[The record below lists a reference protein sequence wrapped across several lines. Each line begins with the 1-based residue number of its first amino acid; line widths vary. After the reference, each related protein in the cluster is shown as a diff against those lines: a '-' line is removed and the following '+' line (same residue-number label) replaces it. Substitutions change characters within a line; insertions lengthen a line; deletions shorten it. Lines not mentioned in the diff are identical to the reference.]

1 MNTQRQTVDEIA
13 ELGAWSAALQRV
25 AANPLSHCAV
35 FPRIAERFE
44 AWWRHDMIDRPV
56 FIAEANRN
64 PARPITRR
72 LDLLHDH
79 DAWLEAKKA
88 DLAQTYCVGD
98 AVPAIRIDLGP
109 VALGPLIGAAHT
121 FGADTSWTH
130 AVIDDTW
137 SNEPDWSI
145 DEDGPVWRSLV
156 ALTRRVAEDAAGH
169 YLLCTP
175 DLGGS
180 ADLLLNLRGPDGLCM
195 DVYESPDFV
204 RQRLLAIYPA
214 WHQAFTMLYRE
225 TLSRGAGLVH
235 WHRLWSN
242 VPYLI
247 PACDFNFMIG
257 PAHFNDVCLGDIARQ
272 VATVGRAVFHLDGPG
287 AARHVDALLEVPM
300 LEAIQ
305 FTPGEGAP
313 SVMPWLDMFKRV
325 QAAGRSLLV
334 ITPAAEVLDL
344 CDALDPRGL
353 AVWVLDGGSP
363 EALDALFAAVR
374 RKFAAAS
381 R

>member
-1 MNTQRQTVDEIA
+1 MSAQTPSIETIA
-13 ELGAWSAALQRV
+13 ERDAWSAALGRI
-25 AANPLSHCAV
+25 ARRPLTLCED

-79 DAWLEAKKA
+79 DAWFDAKKA
-88 DLAQTYCVGD
+88 DLAQTHGAGD
-98 AVPAIRIDLGP
+98 AVPSIRVDLGP
-109 VALGPLIGAAHT
+109 VALGPLMGAAHE

-130 AVIDDTW
+130 AVIDDDW
-137 SNEPDWSI
+137 SNAPDWSI
-145 DEDGPVWRSLV
+145 DEDGDVWQSLV
-156 ALTRRVAEDAAGH
+156 ALTRRVADDAAGN

-180 ADLLLNLRGPDGLCM
+180 ADLLLNLRGPDKLCL
-195 DVYESPDFV
+195 DVYEAPDFI
-204 RQRLLAIYPA
+204 RERIDAIYPA
-214 WHQAFTMLYRE
+214 WRRAFTMMYRE

-242 VPYLI
+242 APYLI

-257 PAHFNDVCLGDIARQ
+257 PEHFNDVCLGDIARQ
-272 VATVGRAVFHLDGPG
+272 TATVGRAVFHLDGPG
-287 AARHVDALLEVPM
+287 AARHVDALLDVPM

-313 SVMPWLDMFKRV
+313 SVKPWIEMFKRV
-325 QAAGRSLLV
+325 QDAGRSLLV
-334 ITPAAEVLDL
+334 ITPADEVLGL
-344 CDALDPRGL
+344 CEALDPRGL
-353 AVWVLDGGSP
+353 AIWVCDAGAPGDVDDLYAALCARFGVSP
-363 EALDALFAAVR
+363 
-374 RKFAAAS
+374 
-381 R
+381 